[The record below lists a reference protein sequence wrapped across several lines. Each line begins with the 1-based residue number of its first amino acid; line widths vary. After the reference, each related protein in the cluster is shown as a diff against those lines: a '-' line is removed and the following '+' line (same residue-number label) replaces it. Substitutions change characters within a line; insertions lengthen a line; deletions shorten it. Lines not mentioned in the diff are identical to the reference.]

1 MNMEPTFKIQG
12 NEVPALL
19 RRHPWLSGLSLLLA
33 VVAAL
38 SLAFADRQIVINT
51 SPSMPPGVY
60 VKAAGE
66 PAVGR
71 IVDFVVPPPARGYL
85 RARTGNDGARWYLL
99 KPVVAGP
106 GDHVR
111 TAGGWLEIN
120 GRKLA
125 PVLMQDGDGRA
136 LPRWE
141 GDRTLAPG
149 EFFVVSDRIP
159 TSFDS
164 RYFGPLT
171 RDQIASVRRPLV
183 TW

>member
-1 MNMEPTFKIQG
+1 
-12 NEVPALL
+12 
-19 RRHPWLSGLSLLLA
+19 
-33 VVAAL
+33 
-38 SLAFADRQIVINT
+38 
-51 SPSMPPGVY
+51 
-60 VKAAGE
+60 
-66 PAVGR
+66 
-71 IVDFVVPPPARGYL
+71 
-85 RARTGNDGARWYLL
+85 
-99 KPVVAGP
+99 
-106 GDHVR
+106 VR
-111 TAGGWLEIN
+111 KAGGWLEIN
-120 GRKLA
+120 GRRL
-125 PVLMQDGDGRA
+125 VLVLTQDGDGRP